1 MLGICL
7 TMGIKCGLKV
17 YQKVSLKIRA
27 NMICIFKKFNFFIL
41 IFFLL
46 VFLDNSQGGLV
57 AWLLE
62 ILDFVNVIDSD
73 RQVKVGFLWDSD
85 GYLRPDQTL
94 QFWQYQ
100 FPPSQFW
107 GLCHQVSLLVVDF
120 LIKSARS

>member
-1 MLGICL
+1 
-7 TMGIKCGLKV
+7 
-17 YQKVSLKIRA
+17 
-27 NMICIFKKFNFFIL
+27 
-41 IFFLL
+41 
-46 VFLDNSQGGLV
+46 V
-57 AWLLE
+57 AWVLE

-85 GYLRPDQTL
+85 GYLRLDQTL

-100 FPPSQFW
+100 FPLSQFW